1 MAPGII
7 YTIKPKKENKMI
19 NKKERE
25 IQLEEIE
32 LEEEIQLEEI
42 ELEEE
47 IQLEEIELEE
57 EIQLEEIELEE
68 EIQLEE
74 IELEEEI
81 QLEEIELEEWDEDET
96 YIDSITLTE
105 EEDNKKPDSTIR
117 ILFFLIHL
125 GLYRVAG
132 MCLNGFVRVLAYMY
146 GINISIRRRVEDYTD
161 SVSYSSAKSTSSLNK
176 IEQAFKRQTQRDLE
190 KCICKLPPGYKNKG
204 LEFIS
209 NYKDIQDNEI
219 YFKLAMSELNYKANY
234 QTIHPFNFTNV
245 VSGRLKTVYF
255 CYDLEN
261 MRKDLAIKAAK
272 KYGYTYIEY
281 SVYDYLYKDNMKVI
295 IYSFL
300 FADEKSGYELSLD
313 IWDYFID
320 RVEDDDYIYQYTEYR
335 TEINGLDIHS
345 LVKSKYE
352 MHEINKDSLNI
363 RLVFEDNNNELP
375 VKKKR
380 L

>member
-25 IQLEEIE
+25 IE
-32 LEEEIQLEEI
+32 
-42 ELEEE
+42 
-47 IQLEEIELEE
+47 
-57 EIQLEEIELEE
+57 
-68 EIQLEE
+68 
-74 IELEEEI
+74 
-81 QLEEIELEEWDEDET
+81 LEEIELEEWDEDET

-161 SVSYSSAKSTSSLNK
+161 SVSYSSAKSTSNLNK

-300 FADEKSGYELSLD
+300 FTDEKSGYELSLD

>member
-1 MAPGII
+1 M
-7 YTIKPKKENKMI
+7 IKKR
-19 NKKERE
+19 ERE
-25 IQLEEIE
+25 TSLEEIDDT
-32 LEEEIQLEEI
+32 
-42 ELEEE
+42 
-47 IQLEEIELEE
+47 
-57 EIQLEEIELEE
+57 
-68 EIQLEE
+68 
-74 IELEEEI
+74 
-81 QLEEIELEEWDEDET
+81 EWDECNEDET
-96 YIDSITLTE
+96 YIDSITLTEEE

-117 ILFFLIHL
+117 ILFFLIYY
-125 GLYRVAG
+125 GLYRFAG
-132 MCLNGFVRVLAYMY
+132 MCLNGFVRALAYIY
-146 GINISIRRRVEDYTD
+146 GLNISIRKRVEEYTD
-161 SVSYSSAKSTSSLNK
+161 SVSYSSAKSTSNLNK

-190 KCICKLPPGYKNKG
+190 NCICKLPPGYKKKG

-219 YFKLAMSELNYKANY
+219 YFTLAMSELNYKADY
-234 QTIHPFNFTNV
+234 QTIHPFNFTNI

-272 KYGYTYIEY
+272 KYGYTHIEY

-300 FADEKSGYELSLD
+300 FTDEKSGYELSLD
-313 IWDYFID
+313 IWDYFVD
-320 RVEDDDYIYQYTEYR
+320 RVEDDDYIYQYTVYR

>member
-1 MAPGII
+1 
-7 YTIKPKKENKMI
+7 
-19 NKKERE
+19 
-25 IQLEEIE
+25 
-32 LEEEIQLEEI
+32 
-42 ELEEE
+42 
-47 IQLEEIELEE
+47 
-57 EIQLEEIELEE
+57 
-68 EIQLEE
+68 
-74 IELEEEI
+74 
-81 QLEEIELEEWDEDET
+81 
-96 YIDSITLTE
+96 
-105 EEDNKKPDSTIR
+105 
-117 ILFFLIHL
+117 
-125 GLYRVAG
+125 
-132 MCLNGFVRVLAYMY
+132 MCLNGFVRVLAYIY

-161 SVSYSSAKSTSSLNK
+161 SVSYSSAKSTSNLNK

-190 KCICKLPPGYKNKG
+190 NCICKLPPGYKKKG

-219 YFKLAMSELNYKANY
+219 YFKLAMSELNYKADY

-281 SVYDYLYKDNMKVI
+281 MVYDYLYKDNMKVI

-300 FADEKSGYELSLD
+300 FTDEKSGYELSLD
-313 IWDYFID
+313 IWDYFVD
-320 RVEDDDYIYQYTEYR
+320 RVEDDEYIYQYTVYR

-363 RLVFEDNNNELP
+363 RLVFEENNNEPP

>member
-1 MAPGII
+1 M
-7 YTIKPKKENKMI
+7 IKKR
-19 NKKERE
+19 ERE
-25 IQLEEIE
+25 TSLEEIDDT
-32 LEEEIQLEEI
+32 
-42 ELEEE
+42 
-47 IQLEEIELEE
+47 
-57 EIQLEEIELEE
+57 
-68 EIQLEE
+68 
-74 IELEEEI
+74 
-81 QLEEIELEEWDEDET
+81 EWDECNEDET
-96 YIDSITLTE
+96 YIDSITLTEEE

-117 ILFFLIHL
+117 ILFFLIYY
-125 GLYRVAG
+125 GLYRFAG
-132 MCLNGFVRVLAYMY
+132 MCLNGFVRALAYIY
-146 GINISIRRRVEDYTD
+146 GLNISIRKRVEEYTD
-161 SVSYSSAKSTSSLNK
+161 SVSYSSAKSTSNLNK

-190 KCICKLPPGYKNKG
+190 NCICKLPPGYKKKG

-219 YFKLAMSELNYKANY
+219 YFTLAMSELNYKADY

-281 SVYDYLYKDNMKVI
+281 MVYDYLYKDNMKVI

-300 FADEKSGYELSLD
+300 FTDEKSGYELSLD
-313 IWDYFID
+313 IWDYFVD
-320 RVEDDDYIYQYTEYR
+320 RVEDDEYIYQYTVYR

>member
-1 MAPGII
+1 M
-7 YTIKPKKENKMI
+7 IKKR
-19 NKKERE
+19 ERE
-25 IQLEEIE
+25 TSLDDIDDTDWDEY
-32 LEEEIQLEEI
+32 
-42 ELEEE
+42 
-47 IQLEEIELEE
+47 
-57 EIQLEEIELEE
+57 
-68 EIQLEE
+68 
-74 IELEEEI
+74 
-81 QLEEIELEEWDEDET
+81 DEDET

-117 ILFFLIHL
+117 ILFFLVYY
-125 GLYRVAG
+125 GLYRFAG
-132 MCLNGFVRVLAYMY
+132 MCLNGFVRTLAYIY
-146 GINISIRRRVEDYTD
+146 GLNMSIRRRVEEYTD
-161 SVSYSSAKSTSSLNK
+161 SVSYSSAKSTSNLNK

-209 NYKDIQDNEI
+209 NYKDIQDNEV

-234 QTIHPFNFTNV
+234 ETIHPFNFTNV

-281 SVYDYLYKDNMKVI
+281 MVYDYLYKDNMKVI

-300 FADEKSGYELSLD
+300 FTDEKSGYELSLD
-313 IWDYFID
+313 IWDYFVD
-320 RVEDDDYIYQYTEYR
+320 RVEDDEYIYQYTVYR

-363 RLVFEDNNNELP
+363 RLVFEENNNEPP